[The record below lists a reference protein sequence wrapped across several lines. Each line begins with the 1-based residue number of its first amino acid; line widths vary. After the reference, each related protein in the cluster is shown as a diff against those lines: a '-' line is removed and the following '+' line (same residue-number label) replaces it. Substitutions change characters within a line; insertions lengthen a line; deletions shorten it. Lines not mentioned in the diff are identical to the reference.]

1 MAAFY
6 FERAQPYPAIPLH
19 TLSKGRG
26 KSRVTT
32 PVPLPLPSHTLHHYP
47 GGFAYPWYSLTLRTT
62 VALSTYKGHGIL
74 THTKEL
80 AESLELAV
88 SGDVFFL

>member
-1 MAAFY
+1 MLH
-6 FERAQPYPAIPLH
+6 PMH

-47 GGFAYPWYSLTLRTT
+47 GGFAYPWYSLVTSGVDIERLVFAER
-62 VALSTYKGHGIL
+62 V
-74 THTKEL
+74 THW
-80 AESLELAV
+80 AIDGSV
-88 SGDVFFL
+88 